1 MNSFLVDLFHCES
14 IFKIIIG
21 IIVDLFALIPSLLL
35 VQLFRRLRSR
45 QRQISPLRQAMYKV
59 KPNLEMF
66 VEFKMKGVCAAL
78 SFVLVKMMLTKRRVK
93 LNLHL
98 LFLGGVY
105 LLHMGF
111 V

>member
-1 MNSFLVDLFHCES
+1 V
-14 IFKIIIG
+14 
-21 IIVDLFALIPSLLL
+21 
-35 VQLFRRLRSR
+35 
-45 QRQISPLRQAMYKV
+45 YKV

-66 VEFKMKGVCAAL
+66 VEFKMKGICAAF

-98 LFLGGVY
+98 LFRGGVY
-105 LLHMGF
+105 LLHMEF